1 MTVSIRWTK
10 PNGAAVTLRPQVV
23 AGGVDFGYG
32 DPLAIAVGMKF
43 GTVWLGVD
51 EVYTVRADSLD
62 IARHLLRLTEQYHV
76 QRWWADSEDPKEI
89 ANLQRRNLD
98 VFANEIHELDYGL
111 RTVNGLL
118 KRTVNH
124 PVLGPGPRLRFLAA
138 KCPHTMREFGLYR
151 FPKVRGEVRVTA
163 PLDKDNHLPDA
174 WRYLT
179 TNEGEMPP
187 DLEKLH
193 PEERPTMYV
202 GPDGRWRDD
211 TVATAARAAR
221 RLVEDEDGVAWDET
235 YEVGSDQI
243 VIEDAPF

>member
-1 MTVSIRWTK
+1 MTVSIRWKK
-10 PNGAAVTLRPQVV
+10 PDGTVATLRANLV
-23 AGGVDFGYG
+23 AGGIDFGYG
-32 DPLAIAVGMKF
+32 DPLAICVGMKF
-43 GTVWLGVD
+43 GPVWLGVD

-62 IARHLLRLTEQYHV
+62 IARHLLRLTKQYHV

-89 ANLQRRNLD
+89 VNLQRRNLA

-118 KRTVNH
+118 RRTVKH
-124 PVLGPGPRLRFLAA
+124 PVLGEGPRLRFLAA
-138 KCPHTMREFGLYR
+138 TCPHTMREFGLYR
-151 FPKVRGEVRVTA
+151 FPKVRGEVRTTA

-174 WRYLT
+174 WRYLL

-187 DLEKLH
+187 DLEQPL

-211 TVATAARAAR
+211 PVATAAQAAR
-221 RLVEDEDGVAWDET
+221 RLVSDEDAIAWDES
-235 YEVGSDQI
+235 YETGDEMII
-243 VIEDAPF
+243 VEDAPF